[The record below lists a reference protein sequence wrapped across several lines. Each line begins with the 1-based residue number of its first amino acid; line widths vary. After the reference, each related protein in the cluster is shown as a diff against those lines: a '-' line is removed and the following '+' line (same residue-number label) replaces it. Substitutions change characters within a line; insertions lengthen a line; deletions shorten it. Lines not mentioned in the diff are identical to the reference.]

1 MNTNMQDREF
11 CRKYHKEQV
20 KYTVNA
26 VSRRVIKSNIFEQH
40 YDRKV
45 LSEQDGNELLYQALV
60 REEAFMAGRFGGNEI
75 RTISDVLF
83 EKSGG
88 RLGGLSARTRY
99 KITNQAGFF
108 PDEIPLLYQFEELY
122 LECCKQVDVLG
133 TWNMFL
139 QAEIAK
145 RYLPKTQ
152 LCELR
157 TMEPFYFTEPWSRAL
172 AGKNVLVIH
181 PFSESIQKQYERR
194 DKIFENPQ
202 ILPDFSLKTVKAVQT
217 IAGSRDS
224 RFSTWFEAL
233 DSMFEEAIGKEF
245 EIALIGCGAYGFPL
259 AAKLKKAGKKV
270 IHMGGAL
277 QLLFGIKGKRWDK
290 HEFIAKLYNESW
302 IRPSEAEMVRK
313 ANVVEGGCYW

>member
-1 MNTNMQDREF
+1 MRDKDF
-11 CRKYHKEQV
+11 CRKYHKEQM

-26 VSRRVIKSNIFEQH
+26 LSRRVIGDNLFDQH
-40 YDRKV
+40 YDRTV
-45 LSEQDGNELLYQALV
+45 WSEQEGNEMLYQALGGDK
-60 REEAFMAGRFGGNEI
+60 AFMAGRFGGNEI

-88 RLGGLSARTRY
+88 KFGGLSTRTRY

-108 PDEIPLLYQFEELY
+108 PNEIPLLYRFEELY

-133 TWNMFL
+133 VWNMFL

-145 RYLPKTQ
+145 RYLPEAQ

-157 TMEPFYFTEPWSRAL
+157 TMEPFYFTNPWSRSL

-181 PFSESIQKQYERR
+181 PFTESIQRQYDRHE
-194 DKIFENPQ
+194 KLFENPQ
-202 ILPDFSLKTVKAVQT
+202 VLPDFSLKTVKAVQT
-217 IAGSRDS
+217 IAGSRDD
-224 RFSTWFEAL
+224 RFKTWFEAL
-233 DSMFEEAIGKEF
+233 ESMFEEAMRQEF
-245 EIALIGCGAYGFPL
+245 EIALVGCGAYGFPL

-277 QLLFGIKGKRWDK
+277 QLLFGIKGRRWDK

-302 IRPSEAEMVRK
+302 VRPSEAETIKK
-313 ANVVEGGCYW
+313 ADVVEGGCYW